1 MFIKQMKNR
10 RLLTTI
16 SYAFKDDVIYRFHHN
31 KTEFIIDTK

>member
-16 SYAFKDDVIYRFHHN
+16 SYAFKDDVIYRFHHK
-31 KTEFIIDTK
+31 KTEFRFDTK